1 MCGCGSVPTNVGQ
14 TAAAIEAANQRA
26 SQDARRQA
34 DEQQRSTEAAL
45 ANASSR

>member
-1 MCGCGSVPTNVGQ
+1 MCGCGSIPTTTGQ

-26 SQDARRQA
+26 ALDAQRQA
-34 DEQQRSTEAAL
+34 TQQQESTQAAL